1 MKKVFLFLM
10 TALAWNAHA
19 QSAMELTAAE
29 VAAKMIPG
37 WNLGNTLEAGDNTHN
52 FTNKGGLDAETAWQD
67 TRTTQEI
74 INYVRSQGFRS
85 IRIPCAWV
93 MGHISDPVSNT
104 IDSAWMARVKEIVD
118 YSLKAGLYVVINQHW
133 DGGWLENN
141 IDKTGTAKTN
151 NMAILQRCWEQIA
164 ETFKDYDER
173 LLFAGLNE
181 PNSEDNPKDTTIQN
195 LIDYEQKFI
204 DVLRASG
211 GNNAKRVLIVQGP
224 STNIDKTCQY
234 MAGKMPTDPAGRLMV
249 EVHYYAPWNFWG
261 MEKDESWGNMFYYWG
276 TENHVCGSKHNATHG
291 EEDYME
297 EQLEKMRT
305 QFAEKGIPVYI
316 GEFGANWRT
325 ITGAYERQEKH
336 DSSLQ
341 YHYKTFMKKCIQKGL
356 VPVIWDTNYRG
367 MPSMTIINRKDLNI
381 YNEYMMK
388 GLREAMEEAVVR

>member
-204 DVLRASG
+204 DVVRASG

-388 GLREAMEEAVVR
+388 GLSEAMEEAVVR

>member
-1 MKKVFLFLM
+1 
-10 TALAWNAHA
+10 
-19 QSAMELTAAE
+19 
-29 VAAKMIPG
+29 
-37 WNLGNTLEAGDNTHN
+37 
-52 FTNKGGLDAETAWQD
+52 
-67 TRTTQEI
+67 
-74 INYVRSQGFRS
+74 
-85 IRIPCAWV
+85 
-93 MGHISDPVSNT
+93 
-104 IDSAWMARVKEIVD
+104 
-118 YSLKAGLYVVINQHW
+118 
-133 DGGWLENN
+133 
-141 IDKTGTAKTN
+141 
-151 NMAILQRCWEQIA
+151 
-164 ETFKDYDER
+164 
-173 LLFAGLNE
+173 
-181 PNSEDNPKDTTIQN
+181 
-195 LIDYEQKFI
+195 
-204 DVLRASG
+204 
-211 GNNAKRVLIVQGP
+211 
-224 STNIDKTCQY
+224 
-234 MAGKMPTDPAGRLMV
+234 
-249 EVHYYAPWNFWG
+249 
-261 MEKDESWGNMFYYWG
+261 MFYYWG

>member
-1 MKKVFLFLM
+1 M

-204 DVLRASG
+204 DVVRASG

>member
-204 DVLRASG
+204 DAVRASG

>member
-1 MKKVFLFLM
+1 M

-204 DVLRASG
+204 DVVRASG

-388 GLREAMEEAVVR
+388 GLSEAMEEAVVR